1 MRKPLIGVVSVLL
14 LSVGARAEEIWQT
27 LPEPPP
33 MPAPVESGMAPVN
46 DIQMYYAVYGQGEPV
61 LLIHGGLGSAD
72 AWGFQV
78 PELAESHKVIV
89 ADSRGHGRSTRSEKP
104 FGYALMADDYLA
116 LLDHLGIDKVALV
129 GWSDGGIIGLDIAIR
144 HPERLSRL
152 FAFAANYTP
161 EGVKASVADDPTFN
175 AYIERAG
182 KEYARLSPTPE
193 QFDAFVEQ
201 ISQMWATEPNYTQ
214 GAAAG
219 DHRAD
224 GDLRWRARRGDR
236 ARPHRRDGGADP
248 GRRARDHEGC
258 QPLRDVAAARRVQR
272 DRAGLPC
279 GQVVGRWLPRS
290 RGEAAEGGACAGPC
304 YGVAPSDRRQPG

>member
-1 MRKPLIGVVSVLL
+1 MRKALIGVVSVLL

-129 GWSDGGIIGLDIAIR
+129 GWSDGGIIGLEIAIR

-175 AYIERAG
+175 ADIERAG
-182 KEYARLSPTPE
+182 KDYARLSPTPE
-193 QFDAFVEQ
+193 RVRCLRRADLADVGDRAELH
-201 ISQMWATEPNYTQ
+201 E

-236 ARPHRRDGGADP
+236 ACPHRGDGGTDS
-248 GRRARDHEGC
+248 GR
-258 QPLRDVAAARRVQR
+258 
-272 DRAGLPC
+272 
-279 GQVVGRWLPRS
+279 
-290 RGEAAEGGACAGPC
+290 
-304 YGVAPSDRRQPG
+304 